1 MKQEI
6 LIMKKIISV
15 MSVILLF
22 LMLTACSDKN
32 GDSHFYDEYPTGSEI
47 VTVEVKKN
55 PTATIKF
62 ENGSEIELELHYETA
77 PNAVADF
84 IALAREGVYDGV
96 ALDQVRNN
104 CIIMLGAAD
113 GAFKAPYYVMDEIN
127 TGDNKLSH
135 TAGVV
140 SMVRESKSNS
150 LTGQFFILTKD
161 QTHFDSMFTSFGTI
175 TSGMDVVEQLAASEK
190 DDRGYLTS
198 PYTIKSVSVKT
209 YGVKFPNPTIIP
221 IEEEN

>member
-1 MKQEI
+1 MMKRI
-6 LIMKKIISV
+6 LSLTLALLCVFIFASCSADNEKK
-15 MSVILLF
+15 
-22 LMLTACSDKN
+22 N
-32 GDSHFYDEYPTGSEI
+32 FYDDYPTGSEI
-47 VTVEVKKN
+47 ETVEVKKN

-62 ENGSEIELELHYETA
+62 ENGSTIELELHYETA

-84 IALAREGVYDGV
+84 IALAKEGIYDGM

-104 CIIMLGAAD
+104 CIVMLGAAD
-113 GAFKAPYYVMDEIN
+113 ENFKPPYYVMDEIN
-127 TGDNKLSH
+127 AGESKLSH

-161 QTHFDSMFTSFGTI
+161 QTHFDSMFTSFGVI
-175 TSGMDVVEQLAASEK
+175 TSGMDVVEKIAASEK
-190 DDRGYLTS
+190 DDRGNLTS
-198 PYTIKSVSVKT
+198 PYIIKSVSVKT

-221 IEEEN
+221 IKEEN